1 MAITSKMH
9 HDGVRAVTMDYPP
22 VNALPVEG
30 WFAIAEALNEA
41 GRDPDT
47 RVVVLRAEGRGFNA
61 GVDIKEMQATE
72 GFSAIL
78 GANRGCYLAFKA
90 IYECPVP
97 VIAAVN
103 GFCLG
108 GGVGLAGSAD
118 IIVASEDAY
127 FGVPE
132 VDRGALGA
140 ATHLSRLVPAHLL
153 RTLYYTSRTI
163 TAQRLAELGSVAE
176 IVPADRLDAAAFALA
191 DEIAAKD
198 TRVVRAAKEA
208 LNGIDPVDVVKSY
221 RWEQGF
227 TFELNLGGVAD
238 DLRDDFVATGHSAA
252 K

>member
-1 MAITSKMH
+1 LK
-9 HDGVRAVTMDYPP
+9 
-22 VNALPVEG
+22 
-30 WFAIAEALNEA
+30 EA
-41 GRDPDT
+41 GSDPDT

-61 GVDIKEMQATE
+61 GVDIKEMQATS
-72 GFSAIL
+72 GHTAIL
-78 GANRGCYLAFKA
+78 GANRGCYEAFKS

-118 IIVASEDAY
+118 TIVASEDAY

-176 IVPADRLDAAAFALA
+176 VVPSEALDETAFAYA
-191 DEIAAKD
+191 AEIASKD
-198 TRVVRAAKEA
+198 TRVIRAAKEA

-221 RWEQGF
+221 RFEQGF
-227 TFELNLGGVAD
+227 TFELNLAGVAD
-238 DLRDDFVATGHSAA
+238 DLRDDFVASGTSSAS
-252 K
+252 

>member
-30 WFAIAEALNEA
+30 WFAISEALDAA
-41 GRDPDT
+41 GKDPDT

-61 GVDIKEMQATE
+61 GVDIKEMQATD

-78 GANRGCYLAFKA
+78 GANRGCYLAFKS

-118 IIVASEDAY
+118 IIVAAEDAY

-176 IVPADRLDAAAFALA
+176 VVAADRLDAAAFALA

-221 RWEQGF
+221 RFEQGF

-238 DLRDDFVATGHSAA
+238 DLRDDFVGTGSAPA

>member
-1 MAITSKMH
+1 MSITSKMH

-22 VNALPVEG
+22 VNALPVAG
-30 WFAIAEALNEA
+30 WFAIADALNAA
-41 GRDPDT
+41 GKDPDT

-72 GFSAIL
+72 GFNAIL
-78 GANRGCYLAFKA
+78 AANRGCYLAFKA

-118 IIVASEDAY
+118 TIVASEDAY

-153 RTLYYTSRTI
+153 RTLYFTSRTI
-163 TAQRLAELGSVAE
+163 TAQRLAEFGSVAE
-176 IVPADRLDAAAFALA
+176 VVPLDRLDEAAFAIA
-191 DEIAAKD
+191 DEIASKD
-198 TRVVRAAKEA
+198 TRVIRAAKEA

-221 RWEQGF
+221 RFEQGF
-227 TFELNLGGVAD
+227 TFELNLRGVAD
-238 DLRDDFVATGHSAA
+238 ELRDDFVAAGPPAA
-252 K
+252 E